1 MDMDMEMKKE
11 MLKNVEKALFGYL
24 EENND
29 LPTLYKVVNILN
41 QIGNGQV
48 VYLLKT
54 IPFYEKV
61 NYCEIEMLV
70 GQEFYIERNDGIDK
84 VIVYEMMVEIW

>member
-1 MDMDMEMKKE
+1 MDMEMKKE

-29 LPTLYKVVNILN
+29 LPTLYKVVNTLN

-48 VYLLKT
+48 IYLLKT
-54 IPFYEKV
+54 VPFYKKV
-61 NYCEIEMLV
+61 DYCEIEMLV
-70 GQEFYIERNDGIDK
+70 GQEFYIERNDGEDK
-84 VIVYEMMVEIW
+84 VIVYEMMVEI

>member
-1 MDMDMEMKKE
+1 MDMEMKKE

-29 LPTLYKVVNILN
+29 LPTLYKVINTLN

-84 VIVYEMMVEIW
+84 VIVYEMMVEI

>member
-1 MDMDMEMKKE
+1 MDMEMKKE

-29 LPTLYKVVNILN
+29 LPTLYKVINTLN
-41 QIGNGQV
+41 QIGTGQV

-84 VIVYEMMVEIW
+84 VIVYEMMVEIDRL